1 MKTVYLVEH
10 ENIEDDYIEDMRV
23 IGIYSSEELAQEA
36 IERAKKLSGFGDYPK
51 GFQITKYIL
60 DNDQWVFGFKFIQ

>member
-36 IERAKKLSGFGDYPK
+36 IERAKKLSGFGDYPA

-60 DNDQWVFGFKFIQ
+60 DYDQWIVGFKLIE